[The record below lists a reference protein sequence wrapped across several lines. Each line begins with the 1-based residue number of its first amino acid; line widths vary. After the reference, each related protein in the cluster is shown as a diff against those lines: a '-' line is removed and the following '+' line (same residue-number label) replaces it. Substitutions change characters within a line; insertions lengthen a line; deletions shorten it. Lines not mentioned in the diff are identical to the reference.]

1 MILLI
6 YRQNF
11 DALVTENFAIVI
23 VDDLYNPCGLLLVG
37 LQKSVFIYWSMTIL
51 RTETAWSDQNHDS
64 PSFICLFLALGM
76 LLFPEPFVSIIAIEC
91 RKTTLLEKEWLT
103 FIDRVDA
110 KNGFVL
116 FTMGLT
122 IQWNLAPK
130 HCLDGVAVRGY
141 PLTISGYDNLL
152 RLTARNVGIMLEKR
166 DLGKE
171 NIKKAVKRIYNS
183 KKIQKRNAHLSK
195 HNDRY
200 ALFRI
205 DSSTFWMKFIERH
218 NDISH
223 ARFDAGELKCL
234 QLLFL
239 VDIIL
244 FVISIIFVIL
254 FLIHY
259 TAVKFILKVIKI
271 VRNHSMKKIK

>member
-1 MILLI
+1 MISPGNNLYLYRNHSIHSRIWDAEVNVTRNKQRLGWRASKCILLI

-64 PSFICLFLALGM
+64 PSFICLFLAL
-76 LLFPEPFVSIIAIEC
+76 AIEC

-130 HCLDGVAVRGY
+130 HVKAKNPYIFTER
-141 PLTISGYDNLL
+141 ISGQLF
-152 RLTARNVGIMLEKR
+152 TGICNMPE
-166 DLGKE
+166 
-171 NIKKAVKRIYNS
+171 IY
-183 KKIQKRNAHLSK
+183 
-195 HNDRY
+195 
-200 ALFRI
+200 
-205 DSSTFWMKFIERH
+205 FI
-218 NDISH
+218 
-223 ARFDAGELKCL
+223 
-234 QLLFL
+234 
-239 VDIIL
+239 
-244 FVISIIFVIL
+244 
-254 FLIHY
+254 
-259 TAVKFILKVIKI
+259 
-271 VRNHSMKKIK
+271 